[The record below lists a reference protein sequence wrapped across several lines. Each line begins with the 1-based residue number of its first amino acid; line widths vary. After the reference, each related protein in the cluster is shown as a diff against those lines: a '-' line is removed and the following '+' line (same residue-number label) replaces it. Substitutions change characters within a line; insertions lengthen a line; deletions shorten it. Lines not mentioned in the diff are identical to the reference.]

1 MTFYK
6 KRMNL
11 VKIENWSNLT
21 TEEKAGLFKHRPEGF
36 IILSEKKTPKGV
48 LEVVFT
54 YNSSDWVGVSRIRV
68 LVPLL
73 DSGYYQ
79 IIEVK

>member
-1 MTFYK
+1 MEAV
-6 KRMNL
+6 N
-11 VKIENWSNLT
+11 IEYWKNFT
-21 TEEKAGLFKHRPEGF
+21 DEEKADLFGYHSEGF
-36 IILSEKKTPKGV
+36 IILSEKETPKGV

-54 YNSSDWVGVSRIRV
+54 YNNWERLSIVRL
-68 LVPLL
+68 LVPIL